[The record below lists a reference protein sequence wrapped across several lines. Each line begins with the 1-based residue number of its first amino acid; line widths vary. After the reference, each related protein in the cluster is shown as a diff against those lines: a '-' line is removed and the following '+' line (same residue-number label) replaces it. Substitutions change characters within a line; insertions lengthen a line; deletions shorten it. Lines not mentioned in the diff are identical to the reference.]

1 VLRAKRTIAA
11 PPERVFGLLDDPVQ
25 MKRWMQG
32 LEETTF
38 TVRDPDNPVGSR
50 FRQRLREG
58 DKVAE
63 FDGEIL
69 AYETPVHLAM
79 RIGDEHFSVEVD
91 YRLTAVEGGTR
102 LDYAAR
108 PTHRTLKSRFLD
120 AVLRP
125 LTAGLVKRQMDSLKR
140 VAEEERA

>member
-1 VLRAKRTIAA
+1 VALRAKRTISAS
-11 PPERVFGLLDDPVQ
+11 PERVFRLLDDPGQ

-38 TVRDPDNPVGSR
+38 TRRDPGNPVGAR

-63 FDGEIL
+63 YDGEIL
-69 AYETPVHLAM
+69 AYEKPAHLVM
-79 RIGDEHFSVEVD
+79 RIGDEHFSVDID

-102 LDYAAR
+102 LEYVAR
-108 PTHRTLKSRFLD
+108 PTHRTMKSRFLD

-140 VAEEERA
+140 VAEE